1 MNEQSRFF
9 EVVYQ
14 APGSGAVGAISTKV
28 FQQPNFD
35 DDKVQLRRRLAD
47 MPSQELKDVSAVV
60 SFFSWRRGERVHAK
74 PTEILRGAV
83 LYFRFKLS
91 QSFGTV

>member
-14 APGSGAVGAISTKV
+14 APGSTGVDVSTKV

-47 MPSQELKDVSAVV
+47 LPKQELKDVSAVV